1 MTLSAASKV
10 ASGKA
15 CGTCMMCCKLPL
27 IKELEKPSDRWCRH
41 AVIGKGCGI
50 YDDRPP
56 VCREFHCQ
64 WLLDPGLGPEW
75 KPEKAKFILY
85 RDREK
90 EEVLNVAVDPAFP
103 DAWTK
108 PPFHAAIK
116 NWVLEGAERGRLV
129 MVRIGT
135 RWIAVLPDRTVEFR
149 NVEDEFV
156 LIRER
161 GPTGRTI
168 GVEVRP
174 PSPTTPTAVP
184 VQADSRNR
192 MGD

>member
-1 MTLSAASKV
+1 
-10 ASGKA
+10 
-15 CGTCMMCCKLPL
+15 MMCCKLPL
-27 IKELEKPSDRWCRH
+27 IKELEKPSGRWCPH
-41 AVIGKGCGI
+41 AAIGKGCGI
-50 YDDRPP
+50 YQDRPP
-56 VCREFHCQ
+56 VCREFLCQ
-64 WLLDPGLGPEW
+64 WMLEPGLGPEW

-90 EEVLNVAVDPAFP
+90 EEILNVAVDPAFP

-135 RWIAVLPDRTVEFR
+135 RWIAVLPDRNVEFR

-156 LIRER
+156 LMRER

-174 PSPTTPTAVP
+174 PAP
-184 VQADSRNR
+184 RR
-192 MGD
+192 

>member
-1 MTLSAASKV
+1 
-10 ASGKA
+10 
-15 CGTCMMCCKLPL
+15 MMCCKLPL

-41 AVIGKGCGI
+41 AAIGKGCGI
-50 YDDRPP
+50 YQDRPP
-56 VCREFHCQ
+56 VCREFLCQ
-64 WLLDPGLGPEW
+64 WMLDPGLGSEW

-174 PSPTTPTAVP
+174 PLPATPTAVSVP
-184 VQADSRNR
+184 VDSRNW